1 MSDLLLELGS
11 EELPA
16 RFVNPAALAL
26 RDAIIALLAEARLT
40 HGEPQSYG
48 TPRRLAVLV
57 PDVAERQPDLERD
70 VMGPPAKAA
79 FDADGKPKP
88 AAEGFAK
95 SQGVEL
101 SALTRVQT
109 PKGDYVAAR
118 VHEVGKPAADV
129 LPGLLEGAIGKLVF
143 PKAMRWGDETVTW
156 ARPLQWICALHGG
169 SNPLEIR

>member
-16 RFVNPAALAL
+16 RFVNPARSRCAM
-26 RDAIIALLAEARLT
+26 RSSRCSPRRGST
-40 HGEPQSYG
+40 HGEPQSFG

-57 PDVAERQPDLERD
+57 PDVAERQPDLEQE
-70 VMGPPAKAA
+70 VMGPPVKAA

-109 PKGDYVAAR
+109 PKGEYLAAR

-129 LPGLLEGAIGKLVF
+129 LPGPARGAPSASSRSPRRCAGATR
-143 PKAMRWGDETVTW
+143 PSPGRGRCSGS
-156 ARPLQWICALHGG
+156 ARCTAARA
-169 SNPLEIR
+169 ST